1 MIQHLIDFLSE
12 GTSAFHVTAHSIKV
26 LENAAVG
33 SMASVKLTLENGKNT
48 YDTLLIK
55 VV

>member
-26 LENAAVG
+26 LEENARISEACHQ
-33 SMASVKLTLENGKNT
+33 
-48 YDTLLIK
+48 
-55 VV
+55 

>member
-26 LENAAVG
+26 LEISEACHQ
-33 SMASVKLTLENGKNT
+33 
-48 YDTLLIK
+48 
-55 VV
+55 